1 MLKTAL
7 AVSAVLDLLHLIAGR
22 PSEYETDIACIL
34 GWARL
39 KRCCRACEAEQS
51 DSL

>member
-1 MLKTAL
+1 MLEL
-7 AVSAVLDLLHLIAGR
+7 AVAFGVVLDLLHLVAGR
-22 PSEYETDIACIL
+22 PIECETDIACIL

-39 KRCCRACEAEQS
+39 KRCCRACEAGQS

>member
-1 MLKTAL
+1 MLEP
-7 AVSAVLDLLHLIAGR
+7 AVVIAVVLDLLHLIAGR
-22 PSEYETDIACIL
+22 PSEYETDIAYIL

-39 KRCCRACEAEQS
+39 KRCCRSCEAGRS